1 MRYFLYSVYNQQFTF
16 SVILTINMLFSLSVT
31 WMYKH
36 IEQKQT
42 TRYLFAKKVFFFPRS
57 NFFNSINL
65 QNTYKISRRRKG
77 KKNSSS
83 WPGRSKLWKIFSK
96 STWNFP
102 GGTKYHKNMSK
113 FPGGFS
119 RRDKI
124 LLYYKTGRIFQG

>member
-83 WPGRSKLWKIFSK
+83 
-96 STWNFP
+96 
-102 GGTKYHKNMSK
+102 
-113 FPGGFS
+113 
-119 RRDKI
+119 
-124 LLYYKTGRIFQG
+124 